1 MEGDKLILSE
11 QISSL
16 VPLKQPEKMNLDGA
30 SEEEKKQ
37 LAKDFES
44 LLLNKLLDEM
54 KNTIGEWGFE
64 KDGASTQVQGIFWMY
79 LARDIAN
86 NGGIGL
92 WKEIYQ
98 TLTDA
103 DGVNPAGSS
112 MDRHL

>member
-1 MEGDKLILSE
+1 MEGDKLMLSK
-11 QISSL
+11 QISPL
-16 VPLKQPEKMNLDGA
+16 VPLKQLEKLNLDGA
-30 SEEEKKQ
+30 SEGEKKQ

-64 KDGASTQVQGIFWMY
+64 KDGASTQVQGIFWLY

-86 NGGIGL
+86 NGGLGL
-92 WKEIYQ
+92 WKDIYQ
-98 TLTDA
+98 TLTNA
-103 DGVNPAGSS
+103 DGVNPAGST